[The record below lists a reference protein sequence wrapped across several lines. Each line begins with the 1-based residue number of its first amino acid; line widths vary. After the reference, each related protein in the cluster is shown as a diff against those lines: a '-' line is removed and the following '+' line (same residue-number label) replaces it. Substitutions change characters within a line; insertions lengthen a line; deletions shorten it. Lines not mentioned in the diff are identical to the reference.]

1 MDGQFNPGRGLEMLA
16 ARVIDFGSH
25 NVTQK
30 RSWTER
36 SKASIRMLRRQL
48 SYCVRTASVSGR
60 IICHFSSSI
69 YHWPFGGFICQST
82 MSNNEQMKN
91 AKWKMTNDP
100 VAAARGSDT
109 LKLKL
114 ELSTVR

>member
-1 MDGQFNPGRGLEMLA
+1 MLS

-25 NVTQK
+25 NAIQK
-30 RSWTER
+30 RSLTEQ

-48 SYCVRTASVSGR
+48 SGCVRTASGSDR
-60 IICHFSSSI
+60 IIFHVSFSI
-69 YHWPFGGFICQST
+69 CHWPFGGFI
-82 MSNNEQMKN
+82 SNCTKFNNQQMKN

-100 VAAARGSDT
+100 VATARGSDT

-114 ELSTVR
+114 EL